1 MKLKKELI
9 VKTQKKYHGVVI
21 PMVTPF
27 TEHDK
32 LDEGAAIKLL
42 ENVMEGGTFPFIL
55 GTTGESASI
64 TFETRL
70 KLVKKVADFVKQRT
84 IVYAGISDN
93 CLENCLTLAQKFYDL
108 GINVFV
114 AHLPSYFPLTP
125 DMMLRHY
132 ETLADRCPGEIMI
145 YNIKSTTHMS
155 LPLNVIE
162 KLSHHPKLVGL
173 KDSERDL
180 ERLKKLT
187 EMFATRQDFSLLC
200 GWTAQSANTLMM
212 GFDGIVPSTGNLIP
226 KKFADLY
233 HAVVGDDLATANKLQ
248 AEIDPIADLH
258 QKDMLG
264 SEMIA
269 GLKVMLNEMGLCE
282 PWVHPPLTRLNP
294 EKEHHIKSEMKKL
307 SLN

>member
-1 MKLKKELI
+1 M
-9 VKTQKKYHGVVI
+9 KTQKKYHGVVI

-27 TEHDK
+27 TETGK
-32 LDEGAAIKLL
+32 LDEGAAIKLIEL
-42 ENVMEGGTFPFIL
+42 IVNGGTFPFIL

-64 TFETRL
+64 PVEARFRL
-70 KLVKKVADFVKQRT
+70 VKLVTEFVKQRT

-93 CLENCLTLAQKFYDL
+93 CLENSLTLANKFFDL

-114 AHLPSYFPLTP
+114 AHLPSYFPLTT

-187 EMFATRQDFSLLC
+187 DIFAQRQDFSLLC
-200 GWTAQSANTLMM
+200 GWTAQSANTLQM

-226 KKFADLY
+226 KKFSDLY
-233 HAVVGDDLATANKLQ
+233 DAVVRGDQATANKLQ
-248 AEIDPIADLH
+248 AEINPIADLH

-264 SEMIA
+264 SEMIT
-269 GLKVMLNEMGLCE
+269 GLKVMMNEMGLCE
-282 PWVHPPLTRLNP
+282 PWVLPPLTRLNS
-294 EKEHHIKSEMKKL
+294 EKENQIKIELKKL
-307 SLN
+307 I

>member
-1 MKLKKELI
+1 M
-9 VKTQKKYHGVVI
+9 KTQKKYHGVVI

-27 TEHDK
+27 TEHGK

-42 ENVMEGGTFPFIL
+42 EKVMEGGTFPFIL

-70 KLVKKVADFVKQRT
+70 KLVKKVADYVKQRT
-84 IVYAGISDN
+84 VVYAGISDN
-93 CLENCLTLAQKFYDL
+93 CLENCLTLAQQFYDL

-114 AHLPSYFPLTP
+114 VHLPSYFPLKP
-125 DMMLRHY
+125 NMMLRYY
-132 ETLADRCPGEIMI
+132 ETLAEHCPGEIMI

-155 LPLNVIE
+155 IPLDIIE
-162 KLSHHPKLVGL
+162 KLSYHPKIVGL

-180 ERLKKLT
+180 ERLKRSV
-187 EMFATRQDFSLLC
+187 EMFSDRQDFSLLC
-200 GWTAQSANTLMM
+200 GWTAQSANTLLM

-226 KKFADLY
+226 KKFSDLY
-233 HAVVGDDLATANKLQ
+233 ESVLRGDQATANKLQ

-282 PWVHPPLTRLNP
+282 PWVLPPLTRLNP
-294 EKEHHIKSEMKKL
+294 EKENQIKNEMKL
-307 SLN
+307 LRLN

>member
-1 MKLKKELI
+1 M
-9 VKTQKKYHGVVI
+9 KTQKTYHGVVI

-27 TEHDK
+27 TEQGK

-42 ENVMEGGTFPFIL
+42 EKVMEGGTFPFIL

-64 TFETRL
+64 TFETRFQ
-70 KLVKKVADFVKQRT
+70 LVKMVADFVNQRT
-84 IVYAGISDN
+84 VVYAGISDN
-93 CLENCLTLAQKFYDL
+93 CLENCLTLAQQFYDL

-114 AHLPSYFPLTP
+114 VHLPSYFPLKP
-125 DMMLRHY
+125 NMMLRYY
-132 ETLADRCPGEIMI
+132 ETLAEHCPGEIMI

-155 LPLNVIE
+155 IPLDIIE
-162 KLSHHPKLVGL
+162 KLSHHPKIVGL

-180 ERLKKLT
+180 ERLKRSV
-187 EMFATRQDFSLLC
+187 EMFSDRQDFSLLC
-200 GWTAQSANTLMM
+200 GWTAQSANTLLMR
-212 GFDGIVPSTGNLIP
+212 FDGIVPSTGNLIP

-233 HAVVGDDLATANKLQ
+233 HAVVGDDLATANRLQ

-282 PWVHPPLTRLNP
+282 SWVLPPLTRLNP
-294 EKEHHIKSEMKKL
+294 EKEHHIKNEMIKL

>member
-1 MKLKKELI
+1 M
-9 VKTQKKYHGVVI
+9 KTQKKYHGVVI

-27 TEHDK
+27 TEHGK

-42 ENVMEGGTFPFIL
+42 EKVMEGGTFPFIL

-70 KLVKKVADFVKQRT
+70 KLVKKVADYVKQRT
-84 IVYAGISDN
+84 VVYAGISDN
-93 CLENCLTLAQKFYDL
+93 CLENCLTLAQQFYDL

-114 AHLPSYFPLTP
+114 VHLPSYFPLKP
-125 DMMLRHY
+125 DMMLRYY
-132 ETLADRCPGEIMI
+132 ETLAEHCPGEIMI

-155 LPLNVIE
+155 IPLDIIE
-162 KLSHHPKLVGL
+162 KLSYHPKIVGL

-180 ERLKKLT
+180 ERLKRSV
-187 EMFATRQDFSLLC
+187 EMFSDRQDFSLLC
-200 GWTAQSANTLMM
+200 GWTAQSANTLLM

-226 KKFADLY
+226 KKFSDLY
-233 HAVVGDDLATANKLQ
+233 ESVLRGDQATANKLQ

-282 PWVHPPLTRLNP
+282 PWVLPPLTRLNP
-294 EKEHHIKSEMKKL
+294 EKENQIKNEMKL
-307 SLN
+307 LRLN